1 MEQTLGSYI
10 DIDEDDIN
18 ILIYR
23 TGIIKTP
30 FLKKTYIT
38 YADYIASGKPS
49 PMIENYLIKKIY
61 PYYSNT
67 HSNAYCGIHMKNLI
81 KETKDYI
88 RKQFKINEDYQI
100 IFSNSGTTGCINH
113 LVHLLDYTQYDSVII
128 YLSLYEH
135 YSNYLPWKEL
145 SNTYPSK
152 IKVIIIP
159 FMSGSC
165 SGCGVIDL
173 EWFKQSLQKQN
184 STLNKTLIIC
194 SIIAC
199 SNINGIVNPIHDIR
213 TILNTSI
220 KSPMIHKYLFADY
233 ACSAPYVQ
241 INGKILDAFTFSP
254 HKFIGG
260 IETPGIL
267 IARTCLF
274 NKSKPYC
281 SGGGCV
287 KKASSKIIEYEQD
300 IETRESAGTPNI
312 VGIIKIGKVLEL
324 KEKMF
329 SIITNNEHHLSN
341 LVKYMIRY
349 YESKYPTFRS
359 VLYNDNVKHLPI
371 LSFSLSDLHY
381 NLIVVLFND
390 LFGIQTRGGIGC
402 CGLLAE
408 YIENSYNYRG
418 WCRISFHWIMTKKEI
433 REIFDALE
441 YIIVNGHKYLKYY
454 KYDSNL
460 NLFVFNG
467 LKK

>member
-1 MEQTLGSYI
+1 MEQLLGSYI
-10 DIDEDDIN
+10 DISVDDIKN
-18 ILIYR
+18 LVYR

-30 FLKKTYIT
+30 FLKRTYIT

-49 PMIENYLIKKIY
+49 PIIENYLIKKIY

-81 KETKDYI
+81 KGTKDYI

-113 LVHLLDYTQYDSVII
+113 LVHILDYSQYETVII

-159 FMSGSC
+159 FMSGSG
-165 SGCGVIDL
+165 SGIIDL

-184 STLNKTLIIC
+184 STSNKTLIIC

-199 SNINGIVNPIHDIR
+199 SNINGIVNPLDDIR
-213 TILNTSI
+213 NILDTII
-220 KSPMIHKYLFADY
+220 KSPMIYKYFFADY
-233 ACSAPYVQ
+233 ACSAPYVE
-241 INGKILDAFTFSP
+241 INGKILDAFMFSP

-267 IARTCLF
+267 IARACLF
-274 NKSKPYC
+274 NKTKPYC

-312 VGIIKIGKVLEL
+312 IGIIKIGKVLEL

-329 SIITNNEHHLSN
+329 SIIANNEHHLSK
-341 LVKYMIRY
+341 LIKYMISY

-418 WCRISFHWIMTKKEI
+418 WCRI
-433 REIFDALE
+433 
-441 YIIVNGHKYLKYY
+441 
-454 KYDSNL
+454 
-460 NLFVFNG
+460 
-467 LKK
+467 